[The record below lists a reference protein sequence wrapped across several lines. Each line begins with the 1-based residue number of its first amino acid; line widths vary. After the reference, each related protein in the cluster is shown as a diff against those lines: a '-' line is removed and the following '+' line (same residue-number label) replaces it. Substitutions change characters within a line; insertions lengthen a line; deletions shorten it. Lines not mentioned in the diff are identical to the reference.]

1 MTKVIFKKTP
11 KDNEII
17 AFFPDDYDSTSG
29 LMGSYMHVG
38 QHSDA
43 CIEFYHN
50 CQKAKP
56 EEYRA
61 LYDEL
66 TNIVGYDDLV
76 IRQRM
81 QY

>member
-1 MTKVIFKKTP
+1 MTRVIFKKIP
-11 KDNEII
+11 KEKEVI
-17 AFFPDDYDSTSG
+17 AFFPDSYDSSTG
-29 LMGSYMHVG
+29 LMESYMHVG

-56 EEYRA
+56 EEYKA
-61 LYDEL
+61 LLDEL

-76 IRQRM
+76 IKQRM